1 MAPKVKVPMDFGR
14 HLLGSPTHN
23 NLTLNTKEGGIV
35 RASSVILSFNSQVI
49 DHMTSTLHMT
59 SVDMLE
65 FSEAAV
71 QVFVDAAYSGTVE
84 GLTKEVFRDVNKI
97 ANVFDVSWLVGKCSE
112 FFTEVVNS
120 VKTPSYTELLY
131 LFEEASFVYENLK
144 RKEYIKVTIKKIET
158 LRWKKEFIEKYL
170 ENVEGVSTGKLDMV
184 IELAGSEVN
193 CVVETLTKQLTELI
207 KIPDSQLP
215 LSCKYLLDNLDLFL
229 LKESNTQLF
238 DRLFSVLGGLSD
250 EHLRWTF
257 NLIQRSSKPSLP
269 VISDSSELQISD
281 ITASSSTQH
290 SYEVISNQ
298 DSSSNPTST
307 LPLTTTSETRCDVIP
322 NMRHELDLNLTIHGL
337 LDFLFV
343 SKEVTSLILALE
355 ALWVWN
361 CCGRSENST
370 MYSVLVNA
378 KINDIVKKRSWSL
391 VPPNFGEELRLDFIK
406 SSPFLLSENH
416 TLDDYFIVKGKQ
428 NFSKPIQQL
437 LVDSKLKFCFA
448 HPSVKSCN
456 LPGSCGFILKTVK
469 RDGVLRKLQLCTEE
483 RDYRNEDVHFHEEI
497 RAEKMH
503 VYISWYD
510 YSYPRI
516 IPLSWL
522 SSILQLD
529 DKRFKKFCDSASS
542 SSSNFYF
549 MVMYE
554 I

>member
-23 NLTLNTKEGGIV
+23 NLTLNTKEGGKV

-97 ANVFDVSWLVGKCSE
+97 ANVFNVSWLVGKCSE

-158 LRWKKEFIEKYL
+158 LRWKEEFIEKYL

-250 EHLRWTF
+250 EHIRWTF
-257 NLIQRSSKPSLP
+257 NLLQRSSKPKLE
-269 VISDSSELQISD
+269 ISKFTSNTSDTNEPTCSTAPSSYD
-281 ITASSSTQH
+281 
-290 SYEVISNQ
+290 VISNQ
-298 DSSSNPTST
+298 DSSSNPSSPIPPITA
-307 LPLTTTSETRCDVIP
+307 SESRCVIIP
-322 NMRHELDLNLTIHGL
+322 NMCHELDLNLTIHGL
-337 LDFLFV
+337 LDFLSV
-343 SKEVTSLILALE
+343 SEEVTSLILALE
-355 ALWVWN
+355 ALWIWN
-361 CCGRSENST
+361 CCGRSENSN
-370 MYSVLVNA
+370 MYSVLVTA
-378 KINDIVKKRSWSL
+378 KLNDIVKKRSWSP
-391 VPPNFGEELRLDFIK
+391 VPPYFGKELRLDFIK
-406 SSPFLLSENH
+406 TSPFLLSENH
-416 TLDDYFIVKGKQ
+416 TLNDCFIVKGKQ
-428 NFSKPIQQL
+428 SFNEPIQQL
-437 LVDSKLKFCFA
+437 LKDSKLKFCFA

-469 RDGVLRKLQLCTEE
+469 SDGVLRKLQLCTEE
-483 RDYRNEDVHFHEEI
+483 KDYRNEDVHFHEEI

-503 VYISWYD
+503 VYISRYD
-510 YSYPRI
+510 YSYSRI

-522 SSILQLD
+522 SSMLQSD
-529 DKRFKKFCDSASS
+529 DERFKRLCNLASS
-542 SSSNFYF
+542 SSSNSYF
-549 MVMYE
+549 RVVYG

>member
-1 MAPKVKVPMDFGR
+1 MAPKVRVPMDFGR

-23 NLTLNTKEGGIV
+23 NLTLNTKEGGKV

-97 ANVFDVSWLVGKCSE
+97 ANVFDVSWMVGKCSE

-120 VKTPSYTELLY
+120 VKTPTYTELLY
-131 LFEEASFVYENLK
+131 LFEEASFVYETLK
-144 RKEYIKVTIKKIET
+144 RKEYIKVTIKRIET
-158 LRWKKEFIEKYL
+158 LRWKEEFIEKYL

-269 VISDSSELQISD
+269 VISDTSPETSFE
-281 ITASSSTQH
+281 TASSSTQP
-290 SYEVISNQ
+290 SYDVISNQ
-298 DSSSNPTST
+298 DSFLNPTST
-307 LPLTTTSETRCDVIP
+307 LPPTTTSETRCDVIP
-322 NMRHELDLNLTIHGL
+322 NNQICVM
-337 LDFLFV
+337 
-343 SKEVTSLILALE
+343 
-355 ALWVWN
+355 
-361 CCGRSENST
+361 
-370 MYSVLVNA
+370 
-378 KINDIVKKRSWSL
+378 SW
-391 VPPNFGEELRLDFIK
+391 I
-406 SSPFLLSENH
+406 
-416 TLDDYFIVKGKQ
+416 
-428 NFSKPIQQL
+428 
-437 LVDSKLKFCFA
+437 
-448 HPSVKSCN
+448 
-456 LPGSCGFILKTVK
+456 
-469 RDGVLRKLQLCTEE
+469 
-483 RDYRNEDVHFHEEI
+483 
-497 RAEKMH
+497 
-503 VYISWYD
+503 
-510 YSYPRI
+510 
-516 IPLSWL
+516 
-522 SSILQLD
+522 
-529 DKRFKKFCDSASS
+529 
-542 SSSNFYF
+542 
-549 MVMYE
+549 
-554 I
+554 